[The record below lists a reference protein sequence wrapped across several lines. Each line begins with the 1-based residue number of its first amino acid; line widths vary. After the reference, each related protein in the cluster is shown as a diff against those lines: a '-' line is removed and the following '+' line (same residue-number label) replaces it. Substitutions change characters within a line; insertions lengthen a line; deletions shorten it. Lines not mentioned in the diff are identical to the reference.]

1 MWVLYTTVHTHK
13 ERSQQK
19 VLQNH
24 GRTTVSRALSKHDH
38 SPRTSLTNSSN
49 SSYQKRNTQNYTLDV
64 NKQPDHSSAD
74 NCTAQHS
81 DIQHGARATPA
92 TGPRPR
98 GFGRGRLSSGSPG
111 YTSPGNRDLSE
122 SPVEGIPRDTLDDA
136 IGSSTGNSLQ
146 LTSDEAL
153 TDAPDSGSVRSIQ
166 SRLGQF
172 AYTCSSQ
179 DTMDHE

>member
-1 MWVLYTTVHTHK
+1 GDVRRQDSRLGKHYRQQHYT
-13 ERSQQK
+13 SDS
-19 VLQNH
+19 
-24 GRTTVSRALSKHDH
+24 GFSRRQEQHHHD
-38 SPRTSLTNSSN
+38 SN

-81 DIQHGARATPA
+81 DIQHAARATPA
-92 TGPRPR
+92 KGPRPR
-98 GFGRGRLSSGSPG
+98 GFGRGRLSSGSPS
-111 YTSPGNRDLSE
+111 YTSPGNRDLSG

-136 IGSSTGNSLQ
+136 IASSTGNSLQ

-172 AYTCSSQ
+172 AYTGSSQ

>member
-1 MWVLYTTVHTHK
+1 MGNTTDNTTQATAASRDDRNNITTKATAVIRNETRKTTH
-13 ERSQQK
+13 SM
-19 VLQNH
+19 
-24 GRTTVSRALSKHDH
+24 
-38 SPRTSLTNSSN
+38 LTNN
-49 SSYQKRNTQNYTLDV
+49 PTIRQLT
-64 NKQPDHSSAD
+64 
-74 NCTAQHS
+74 TAQHS
-81 DIQHGARATPA
+81 TATYSMEHVPHQR
-92 TGPRPR
+92 RPR

-136 IGSSTGNSLQ
+136 IASSTGNSLQ